1 MMRNPQRE
9 SQSALLNLHYFLQ
22 DFKKVHKVLG
32 IQPNSLACSA
42 CKVSLDPS
50 TFLLTNP
57 VAREVMEW
65 LTKEVCIKFGIEGG
79 DPSVCKGAIDTM
91 ANFLLPAL
99 AKGPLSPQTFCDE
112 FMGVCK
118 SPVIDELSA
127 DAFAAKRISEKPAI
141 IKNNDFVDNLYKK
154 IKADPNPR
162 SIKRSIQLS
171 DLHID
176 TKYEQG

>member
-1 MMRNPQRE
+1 M
-9 SQSALLNLHYFLQ
+9 LDLHHFLEE
-22 DFKKVHKVLG
+22 FKKLHKILG
-32 IQPNSLACSA
+32 VQPNDLACSA

-57 VAREVMEW
+57 TAREVMEW
-65 LTKEVCIKFGIEGG
+65 LTKEICIKLKIEGG
-79 DPSVCKGAIDTM
+79 DPSVCKGAINTM
-91 ANFLLPAL
+91 ADYLLPAL
-99 AKGPLSPQTFCDE
+99 ALGPLSPQTFCDE

-127 DAFAAKRISEKPAI
+127 DAFAAKRISEKPDI
-141 IKNNDFVDNLYKK
+141 IKNNDFVDNIYKK

-162 SIKRSIQLS
+162 PIRRSIQLS

-176 TKYEQG
+176 YKYEEGQPT